1 MFIIEYSW
9 GDIVIN
15 RRELK
20 DSLNS
25 VDINFELGAKD
36 SGIIEASGKH
46 IDFAN
51 IAIPYKH
58 LDCIKIK
65 ILGEDKWQKT

>member
-1 MFIIEYSW
+1 M
-9 GDIVIN
+9 
-15 RRELK
+15 
-20 DSLNS
+20 
-25 VDINFELGAKD
+25 DINFELGAKD

-51 IAIPYKH
+51 IAMPYKH

-65 ILGEDKWQKT
+65 ILGEDK